1 MGNYGQA
8 AVRAK
13 KILLQSGLSP
23 AQAWKA
29 AIAQFTSSNQSRSK
43 FCPREAFIG
52 LCAAGVITDISGDT
66 DRGGKQTKNRQYAIA
81 AWKLLQSQPNLDK
94 KSLWA
99 SIPGAPTQENGQMD
113 VVISLWKDQ
122 QREPQ

>member
-1 MGNYGQA
+1 MGKYGQA

-13 KILLQSGLSP
+13 KILLRSGLSP

-29 AIAQFTSSNQSRSK
+29 AIVQFTSSNHSRSK
-43 FCPREAFIG
+43 VCPREAFIG
-52 LCAAGVITDISGDT
+52 LCAAGVITGISGDT
-66 DRGGKQTKNRQYAIA
+66 DGGGKRARNRQYAIS
-81 AWKLLQSQPNLDK
+81 AWKLLQSQPDLDK

-99 SIPGAPTQENGQMD
+99 SVPDAPMQENSQID

-122 QREPQ
+122 ERAP